1 MTSSRMTTASPRIPV
16 RAGFLLAMAV
26 FLTRLPFVGTGY
38 GTDTD
43 TWKFAAAIREIA
55 DTGRYTV
62 SRLPGYPLMEW
73 LCTPLAHLGA
83 WAPNTLSAVAAG
95 ACAWLAARL
104 FARHG
109 VRDALLAGAAFVCIP
124 AAWIAGTSSIDYLWA
139 LAFVLAAWLDA
150 SDGRALR
157 AGVWLGMAVGA
168 RMTSAPLV
176 LPLAILVWHAG
187 EGPRL
192 KPAATLAVTGGLI
205 GLAWYVPSYLRYGWE
220 FLSYSEIR
228 GGQSSALQFVTGMA
242 HPVSAGVAAPLIAG
256 QATALLYGVL
266 GSAAI
271 ALALLAL
278 LWQKSDA
285 ARAGHIAKAQG
296 WAIAAA
302 LAYEFALY
310 LRLPHDEGYLLP
322 TVPLMLLLLAAWVT
336 PVRFR
341 AVCVALLVSPF
352 VLGIDIDPPK
362 KGLSPARRSAFEI
375 RVPVANETVVL
386 EPLRGAVLRDLAK
399 RQRMQSVARD
409 LVAWWPRRPAVFQ
422 LATGNLTPMMY
433 YLFPVD
439 PRTAPFARSYSPAE
453 LSAARAQGVP
463 VYVLPDVVE
472 RMRIS
477 EGLQSADGL
486 LQLPSTS
493 GEMR

>member
-1 MTSSRMTTASPRIPV
+1 MTSSRMTVASHGVPV
-16 RAGFLLAMAV
+16 RAGFVLAVAV

-38 GTDTD
+38 GTDSD
-43 TWKFAAAIREIA
+43 TWKFASAIREIA

-73 LCTPLAHLGA
+73 SCTPLAHLGA
-83 WAPNTLSAVAAG
+83 WAPNTLSAIAAA

-109 VRDALLAGAAFVCIP
+109 VRDALLAGAAFVCVP

-150 SDGRALR
+150 GDGRALR
-157 AGVWLGMAVGA
+157 AGLWLGMAVGA

-176 LPLAILVWHAG
+176 LPLVWLAWHAG

-192 KPAATLAVTGGLI
+192 QRAVTLAVTGALV

-228 GGQSSALQFVTGMA
+228 GGQSSALQLVTGMT
-242 HPVSAGVAAPLIAG
+242 HPGSAGVAAPLIAG

-266 GSAAI
+266 GCAAI
-271 ALALLAL
+271 ALALLSM
-278 LWQKSDA
+278 LWQRRDA
-285 ARAGHIAKAQG
+285 ARAGHIAWAPG

-302 LAYEFALY
+302 LVYEFVLY

-322 TVPLMLLLLAAWVT
+322 TVPLVLLVLAAGVT
-336 PVRFR
+336 PARFR
-341 AVCVALLVSPF
+341 AVCMALLVSPF
-352 VLGIDIDPPK
+352 VLGIDIAPPK
-362 KGLSPARRSAFEI
+362 KGLSPAQRSAFELHL
-375 RVPVANETVVL
+375 PVASETVVI

-399 RQRMQSVARD
+399 RQRMQSVAHD
-409 LVAWWPRRPAVFQ
+409 LVAWWPERPAVFR
-422 LATGNLTPMMY
+422 LAAGNLTSMMY

-453 LSAARAQGVP
+453 LSASRAQGVP

-472 RMRIS
+472 RMRMS
-477 EGLQSADGL
+477 EGGRSVEGL
-486 LQLPSTS
+486 LPLPSPS
-493 GEMR
+493 GETR